1 MKGVGIIIVIL
12 LMLSGCSGANSAI
25 HIYNNADMDEKKGER
40 LIEDDDRIR
49 NATMVFHED
58 YIFAGIT
65 VGTFSRFKKE
75 KIEKELKKKLEK
87 EYKEAE
93 VLVSADHKFVMETNK
108 LAQMTEDDELSKE
121 IEKLKSLSEE
131 ET

>member
-1 MKGVGIIIVIL
+1 MKGVGFIIVIL
-12 LMLSGCSGANSAI
+12 LMLSGCSGAKSAI
-25 HIYNNADMDEKKGER
+25 HISNNADMDEKKGER

>member
-1 MKGVGIIIVIL
+1 MRGVGFMIAIL
-12 LMLSGCSGANSAI
+12 LVLSGCTSAKNTI
-25 HIYNNADMDEKKGER
+25 YIYNNADLDEKKGER
-40 LIEDDDRIR
+40 LIENDDRIR

-65 VGTFSRFKKE
+65 VGTFSRWKKE

-108 LAQMTEDDELSKE
+108 LAQVTEDDELSKE